1 MQFLS
6 NLSQNQ
12 RIGLIAGVL
21 VVLFLI
27 IFFTTRKQSYEE
39 MKKEE
44 MKAVK
49 EYVETQPEN
58 IKMKQYNLPL
68 ATADYLPAKLI
79 DGSPLYTEIQ
89 LEEADKFN
97 IVYASKKLN
106 IPVERVFY
114 DDVDFW
120 FVGSNNGIS
129 YVIVISPDDVSPL
142 QYMYK
147 GTPDQ
152 LPNLDPSQLEGFKEL
167 NQLALMNPANPL
179 QNVLTDIKKGLRQK
193 ASLLPNLGEH
203 NYDEISK
210 IGINAN
216 TIIVPLY
223 TNEVAFRR
231 AIRNARLKLRE
242 MERKNKSLTYQD
254 KMNLINN
261 TILEFMLQKDVIR
274 NFDMASQELSKFQVD
289 NMYKFMQNN
298 DIKFNCSTQKSYDNG
313 MIYALDKILGTYK
326 NMLNRLFSA
335 VMTNSDQY
343 AKICGRNPELLKSY
357 QNIVNSLRFIVSN
370 KEFLSQVCPVCP
382 DRMPVDYAKPE
393 EKKQEY
399 IDDRVMPY
407 SEEKKQEY
415 IEKQPVPQRVPQNFV
430 DLPTPFKNTKL
441 IFHGANI
448 GPRGNGIAD
457 VNRVL
462 YSIPDRKVY
471 FFTSDGDYIKIIIF
485 DINTGIKQTGYSKVN
500 KKEHGKYI
508 NSLVKGDKLELRDV
522 FRNKPSEPSEKD
534 GYKVGG
540 QNVRPD
546 GSSDIIKNEV
556 KVIVDYLNLNKIKF

>member
-1 MQFLS
+1 MQFLA

-44 MKAVK
+44 MEAVK
-49 EYVETQPEN
+49 EYVENQPEN

-167 NQLALMNPANPL
+167 NQLALMNPKNPH
-179 QNVLTDIKKGLRQK
+179 QNVLIDIKQELREK

-242 MERKNKSLTYQD
+242 MERKNNSLTYQD
-254 KMNLINN
+254 KINLINN
-261 TILEFMLQKDVIR
+261 TILEFMLQEDVIR
-274 NFDMASQELSKFQVD
+274 NFDMASQELSKFQFD
-289 NMYKFMQNN
+289 NVNKFMQNN
-298 DIKFNCSTQKSYDNG
+298 GGKFDCSTQKSYDKG

-370 KEFLSQVCPVCP
+370 KEFLSQVCPACP
-382 DRMPVDYAKPE
+382 ACPM
-393 EKKQEY
+393 
-399 IDDRVMPY
+399 
-407 SEEKKQEY
+407 
-415 IEKQPVPQRVPQNFV
+415 PQRGIEARRVGIVQKKSG
-430 DLPTPFKNTKL
+430 TPLNIASLEVLDENGKLIKPNNIILQPKELRGYPGNNLLDGNTKTFAHTTNATTNQPA
-441 IFHGANI
+441 II
-448 GPRGNGIAD
+448 GYEFDTPVRVFGVRV
-457 VNRVL
+457 VNRQDCCQ
-462 YSIPDRKVY
+462 DRILGSTLILESGYGKDEKITELGFKDVSPVY
-471 FFTSDGDYIKIIIF
+471 DF
-485 DINTGIKQTGYSKVN
+485 
-500 KKEHGKYI
+500 
-508 NSLVKGDKLELRDV
+508 
-522 FRNKPSEPSEKD
+522 
-534 GYKVGG
+534 
-540 QNVRPD
+540 
-546 GSSDIIKNEV
+546 
-556 KVIVDYLNLNKIKF
+556 KF